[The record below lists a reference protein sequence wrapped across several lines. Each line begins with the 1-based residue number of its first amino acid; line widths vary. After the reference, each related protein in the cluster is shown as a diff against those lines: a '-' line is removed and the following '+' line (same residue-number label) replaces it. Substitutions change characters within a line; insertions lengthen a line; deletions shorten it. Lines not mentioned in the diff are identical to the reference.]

1 MFTLLLT
8 KLMKKL
14 TICWTLL
21 TIYGCTQPALNSSSA
36 GCLDKPPVSLA
47 QEDVEEIK
55 LNDKKLTTSGQVS
68 STKSMGYKFDANSG
82 QKLSYATNAD
92 ICLWVYTPDN
102 QIIKTTELPKN
113 GKYIIQVS
121 APQGLRTFDLEMTL
135 SSVEVSST
143 PAPVT
148 SPSNEISA
156 NTFSPQ
162 PAVATTTDTSNV
174 TPTGSSIPKPR
185 RTPSYTPSPSLPVSP
200 AEPVHDISQ
209 KQALEIVQNW
219 YAAKPQI
226 FGPPYDTSLVE
237 ELTTRQL
244 YNKKPNNEISK
255 IPASN
260 SKNTSISCQALGWI
274 WLGSVNNTLG
284 VFTHG
289 EPLIPSKLQPV
300 TITPSVVPFPGAV
313 VIVKT
318 PTNVRANV
326 PQPPDFKL
334 ANRVGKPLKPGQKLI
349 IFRVEG
355 FLDQNSQSKN
365 TRLWAQVGQL

>member
-185 RTPSYTPSPSLPVSP
+185 RTPSYTPSPSFPVSP

-237 ELTTRQL
+237 ELTTGKL
-244 YNKKPNNEISK
+244 YSFTTKPNGPVAWLENNNAYYTYEKSEITK
-255 IPASN
+255 IIDFSN
-260 SKNTSISCQALGWI
+260 SGKRPYMKVKIFEELYLHGKNGIDKKNSGPYRGEFIYTFEKENGI
-274 WLGSVNNTLG
+274 WKIYDYKKVS
-284 VFTHG
+284 
-289 EPLIPSKLQPV
+289 
-300 TITPSVVPFPGAV
+300 
-313 VIVKT
+313 
-318 PTNVRANV
+318 
-326 PQPPDFKL
+326 
-334 ANRVGKPLKPGQKLI
+334 
-349 IFRVEG
+349 
-355 FLDQNSQSKN
+355 
-365 TRLWAQVGQL
+365 